1 MLKFLRSFALFIG
14 VLALLPGFLP
24 VSVAAAAAD
33 PKADPWQAVVSDY
46 DNAPSFL
53 IAVDKQAQELTAF
66 ERQSPMRVFAKYP
79 ITSGKATGDKLREGD
94 HKTPE
99 GVYFV
104 TRHITSGL
112 NYTLYGKEAYPVNYP
127 NPVDRL
133 RKKTGGGIWLHG
145 KGIPLTPRDTRG
157 CVAMNNEDIASLGK
171 KIDIGQPVAFASTL
185 SAQSVPGTERAA
197 DIARLENLVQDWAR
211 AWSERS
217 TRMFDFY
224 DADSYTLSGSGNFK
238 AFRAQKE
245 RLFKS
250 LAWVR
255 TTVSDVQI
263 LEGPGY
269 WVTWFNQDYKA
280 SNLSTSGTRRLYWQ
294 KNAKGEF
301 HIVGMEWLP
310 GLKSP
315 VLLASRGEAE
325 LPSVVVQATP
335 VVPVA
340 EKAPQAQPP
349 AAIKAEEKPMPEV
362 EEKPAGKPLPAP
374 QLVASVETKPLP
386 ATPRGGAKDVP
397 VFENEENGKSMKNA
411 ENGDS
416 REEALLILEQWRSS
430 WESGIV
436 DNYARFYAPDARQGG
451 RGLKQFLAQ
460 KRHSWAKVK
469 PSSVVIEDISLTD
482 LKNGYRVRFLQTYTN
497 TVGYSDKG
505 IKTLIME
512 RRGGIL
518 RIVREDWTPVTN

>member
-1 MLKFLRSFALFIG
+1 MLKLLRSFAVFLG
-14 VLALLPGFLP
+14 VLAMLPGLPGFLP
-24 VSVAAAAAD
+24 VSGVAAPAD
-33 PKADPWQAVVSDY
+33 PATAPWQAVVSDY

-53 IAVDKQAQELTAF
+53 IAVDKQAQELRAF

-112 NYTLYGKEAYPVNYP
+112 NFTLYGKEAYPVNYP

-171 KIDIGQPVAFASTL
+171 KINIGQPVAFASTL
-185 SAQSVPGTERAA
+185 SEQTGPGAERAA
-197 DIARLENLVQDWAR
+197 DIDKLDALVLDWAK

-217 TRMFDFY
+217 TRLFDFY

-294 KNAKGEF
+294 KDARGEF

-310 GLKSP
+310 GLQSP
-315 VLLASRGEAE
+315 VLLASRGKAE
-325 LPSVVVQATP
+325 LPPAALPEPVVVAVADKP
-335 VVPVA
+335 KAAPVA
-340 EKAPQAQPP
+340 PVER
-349 AAIKAEEKPMPEV
+349 EKPRPEPQTV
-362 EEKPAGKPLPAP
+362 ATLEKKPLPG
-374 QLVASVETKPLP
+374 
-386 ATPRGGAKDVP
+386 ATRDVVKSVP
-397 VFENEENGKSMKNA
+397 VLEK
-411 ENGDS
+411 GDS
-416 REEALLILEQWRSS
+416 KDEALLILEQWRSS

-436 DNYARFYAPDARQGG
+436 ENYARFYAPDAKQGG

-469 PSSVVIEDISLTD
+469 PSSVVIEDIVLTD

-512 RRGGIL
+512 RRDGIL
-518 RIVREDWTPVTN
+518 RIVREDWTPVKIDD